1 MTTDLELATL
11 SPCFETGRSKTGL
24 IALSDDELD
33 TVAGGSHHHGHHHH
47 RHHHGHHRRGG
58 AIAHSSQDF
67 FERSLSI
74 SVQKTT
80 DAHGNTTNFSIELTE
95 IMSHS
100 EQT

>member
-1 MTTDLELATL
+1 MTTAIHTATL
-11 SPCFETGRSKTGL
+11 SPASETGLSETGL
-24 IALSDDELD
+24 IALSDEELD
-33 TVAGGSHHHGHHHH
+33 VITGGRHHHSHHH
-47 RHHHGHHRRGG
+47 RHHHHGHGS
-58 AIAHSSQDF
+58 AIAHSSYNF

-80 DAHGNTTNFSIELTE
+80 DTHGNTTTNFSIELTE